1 MGWQKVLKLSEQV
14 VAYIVSA
21 RRRGERI
28 LSEDP
33 RIRVSTIHRAKGGE
47 ADNVAILMD
56 STKACVESEDQDA
69 ERRVWYV
76 GMTRAKKELHII
88 EKSGRYGFDL

>member
-1 MGWQKVLKLSEQV
+1 M
-14 VAYIVSA
+14 
-21 RRRGERI
+21 
-28 LSEDP
+28 
-33 RIRVSTIHRAKGGE
+33 
-47 ADNVAILMD
+47 AILMD

>member
-1 MGWQKVLKLSEQV
+1 MEK
-14 VAYIVSA
+14 
-21 RRRGERI
+21 
-28 LSEDP
+28 
-33 RIRVSTIHRAKGGE
+33 

-88 EKSGRYGFDL
+88 EKSRYGFDL